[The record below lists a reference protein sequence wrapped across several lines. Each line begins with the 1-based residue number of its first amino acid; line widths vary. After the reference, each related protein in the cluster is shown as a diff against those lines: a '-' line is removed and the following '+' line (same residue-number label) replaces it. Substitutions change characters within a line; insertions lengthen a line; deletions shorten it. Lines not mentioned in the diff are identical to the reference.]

1 MPHTIDGT
9 ELDRA
14 DLLDLLTEFNADA
27 KALSRRGWC
36 GTATVEYA
44 TCHEAINDALDRLER
59 TG

>member
-44 TCHEAINDALDRLER
+44 DAHQAIDDVLEALGL
-59 TG
+59 

>member
-1 MPHTIDGT
+1 MPKTIDGT
-9 ELDRA
+9 DLDRA

-44 TCHEAINDALDRLER
+44 DCHASIDACLEALGL
-59 TG
+59 